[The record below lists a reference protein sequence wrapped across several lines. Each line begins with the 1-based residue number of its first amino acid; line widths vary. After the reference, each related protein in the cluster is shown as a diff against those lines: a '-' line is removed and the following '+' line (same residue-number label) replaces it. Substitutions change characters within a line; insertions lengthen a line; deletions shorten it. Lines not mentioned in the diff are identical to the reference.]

1 MKQFIVSSIVI
12 FCIEHPVGNM
22 CDTTLI
28 KAKRAMALG
37 QYTRAIKYF
46 KAYMHDEPQ
55 APLNEEE
62 LTVLSEA
69 CKNVLDKKRYNMWK
83 QKAYIESLEVKD
95 EEFMM
100 SVSLMFDKSR
110 NDMIA
115 FCADVIDVINGNLIL
130 NCVETRESVLIYMM
144 KGDYYR

>member
-1 MKQFIVSSIVI
+1 MRSS
-12 FCIEHPVGNM
+12 
-22 CDTTLI
+22 TLI
-28 KAKRAMALG
+28 KAKRAMVLG

-46 KAYMHDEPQ
+46 KVDMHNEPQ
-55 APLNEEE
+55 MPLNEEE
-62 LTVLSEA
+62 LIVLSEA

-83 QKAYIESLEVKD
+83 MKAYIESLEVKD

-110 NDMIA
+110 NDMIG
-115 FCADVIDVINGNLIL
+115 FCNGVIDAINGNLIL
-130 NCVETRESVLIYMM
+130 NCVETRERVLIYMM